1 MMASVKLKELYKRFD
16 KVVAIDGVSLDI
28 PDGDFV
34 VLLGPSGCGKTTT
47 LRCIAGLESPD
58 SGEIWIGDSI
68 VNDLPPKDR
77 DVAMVFQNY
86 ALYPHMKVYDNLA
99 FPLKMRKVEK
109 NEIDRRVK
117 DVADLLGISHLLD
130 RKPRQLSGGEQQRV
144 ALGRAIIRRPRVF
157 LMDEPLSNLDAKLR
171 LFMRAELKRL
181 QRELKTTTV
190 YVTHDQAEAL
200 AMADKI
206 AVMNKGKVQQY
217 DDPNAIYNNPANV
230 FVATFIGSP
239 PMNMIRAAIRQE
251 GSNVVLD
258 AGSFSYTLSPEYSE
272 VLLRNLQS
280 SEVFLGV
287 RPERLILTVEK
298 VPSSVF
304 LSEVYVVEHQG
315 ANMVVDL
322 KIDSEI
328 IKAIAPP
335 LPLNIGQ
342 RVWVGFD
349 EENIHIYDGKTEML
363 IV

>member
-1 MMASVKLKELYKRFD
+1 MASVKLVNLYKKFD
-16 KVVAIDGVSLDI
+16 RVVAVDGVTLEI

-47 LRCIAGLESPD
+47 LRCIAGLETPD
-58 SGEIWIGDSI
+58 EGEIWIGDSI

-109 NEIDRRVK
+109 GEIDRRVK
-117 DVADLLGISHLLD
+117 EVADLLGISHLLD

-190 YVTHDQAEAL
+190 YVTHDQAEAM

-217 DDPNAIYNNPANV
+217 DDPNTIYSRPANA

-239 PMNMIRAAIRQE
+239 PMNMIKAAIKQV
-251 GSNVVLD
+251 GGNVVLD

-272 VLLRNLQS
+272 AVLKGAQS
-280 SEVFLGV
+280 SEAFLGV
-287 RPERLILTVEK
+287 RPEDIRITLEK
-298 VPSSVF
+298 AGSSVF
-304 LSEVYVVEHQG
+304 QSEVYVVEHQG
-315 ANMVVDL
+315 ANLVVDL

-328 IKAIAPP
+328 IKAITSP
-335 LPLNIGQ
+335 LPLQIGQ
-342 RVWVGFD
+342 KVWVGF
-349 EENIHIYDGKTEML
+349 EESKIHIYDGKTERL
-363 IV
+363 LV